1 MADVIGIFG
10 EADPEEVRA
19 VQAIC
24 YKAKELADLIEEL
37 TPDCYEAE
45 QALIRLKES
54 IMWANA
60 AIIE

>member
-1 MADVIGIFG
+1 MAEAINLFG
-10 EADPEEVRA
+10 EASPEEIRA
-19 VQAIC
+19 VQTIC
-24 YKAKELADLIEEL
+24 YKAKELADLIEENC
-37 TPDCYEAE
+37 PDCYEAE